1 MTDIK
6 NDENHLLIKFFDQQ
20 YLENLEER
28 NIHFSNL
35 NTFTKNDKNLTSAQ
49 NDDQEGKHKTIFDS
63 QKINIVIRPTGSSEE
78 IPVEFDSGEQ
88 NLSLPKNDAEKM
100 YITSFVALNMSSDFE
115 EQGNQFFIKPNVLE
129 DITEIA
135 NKRPFVLIMED
146 QLLKT
151 LKTIPGVTYAHEI
164 SYLSDRD
171 FPQLTSDKD
180 IVKLAFTKD
189 KKYAGQR
196 EYRVLVNRE
205 DGTQPED
212 IKLPLMKGENGFT
225 FVFED
230 LKTLS
235 WSHVKKDNI

>member
-20 YLENLEER
+20 YIENLEER

-49 NDDQEGKHKTIFDS
+49 NDDQEGKHKTIFDP
-63 QKINIVIRPTGSSEE
+63 QKINIVIKPTGSSEDFS
-78 IPVEFDSGEQ
+78 VEFASGEQ
-88 NLSLPKNDAEKM
+88 NLFLPKNDAEKM

-115 EQGNQFFIKPNVLE
+115 EQDNQFFIKQNVLD
-129 DITEIA
+129 DIAGIA

-151 LKTIPGVTYAHEI
+151 LEAIPGVTYAYEI
-164 SYLSDRD
+164 TYLSDRD
-171 FPQLTSDKD
+171 FPQFTSDKD
-180 IVKLAFTKD
+180 IVKLAFIKN

-212 IKLPLMKGENGFT
+212 IKLPLMRGKNGFT
-225 FVFED
+225 FVFEN

-235 WSHVKKDNI
+235 WNHVG